1 MNVIGW
7 LMTASIL
14 SGIVFWVAFC
24 LIDAFLIRKTG
35 FKSLI
40 TPSIN
45 WGPYLSQNKRL
56 AKHLDNLENYHE
68 ASRRSK
74 SRVN

>member
-35 FKSLI
+35 LKSLI

-45 WGPYLSQNKRL
+45 WGPYLSKNKRL